1 MSSEQT
7 SEEIVGEKKEINK
20 GIFILRNYLG
30 DLFGGFI
37 WVI

>member
-20 GIFILRNYLG
+20 GF
-30 DLFGGFI
+30 FI
-37 WVI
+37 WVIYLEDLFG